1 MVKNP
6 LAKAGDK
13 RDAGLTPGSGRF
25 PGGGYGNPLHYFCL
39 ENSMDRGVWQATVHG
54 VANSRTRL
62 STHTHTHTNIY
73 ILIYCLLKTLSIDK
87 DTDTLGVRAST
98 YKL

>member
-6 LAKAGDK
+6 LANAGDK
-13 RDAGLTPGSGRF
+13 RDAGLIPGSGRF

-39 ENSMDRGVWQATVHG
+39 ENSMDRGAWQATVHG
-54 VANSRTRL
+54 VANSRTCL
-62 STHTHTHTNIY
+62 STHTHTHTRTHTQ
-73 ILIYCLLKTLSIDK
+73 ILGLLKTLSLDK

>member
-1 MVKNP
+1 MLKTLTAN
-6 LAKAGDK
+6 AGDI
-13 RDAGLTPGSGRF
+13 RDSGSVSESGRF

-39 ENSMDRGVWQATVHG
+39 ENSMDRGAWQATVHG
-54 VANSRTRL
+54 VANSRTCL
-62 STHTHTHTNIY
+62 STHTHTHTRTHTQ
-73 ILIYCLLKTLSIDK
+73 ILGLLKTLSLDK